1 MNTRIIIEDWKGEVE
16 GGSVPDG
23 WFVFMEMTEHIGI
36 KFDKAEKCGH
46 ENVGM
51 F

>member
-1 MNTRIIIEDWKGEVE
+1 MEKRKRKATEFGAGWM
-16 GGSVPDG
+16 DG